1 MTEKEEDIQ
10 TQHEWRNQLV
20 DAWHSGMSY
29 ATYPFP
35 PGLGQPMSKR
45 GRVRQ
50 KEADEVFKEFREWY
64 DDWFRVR
71 KVQYNRVSSS
81 EC

>member
-1 MTEKEEDIQ
+1 MTEKDEDIQ
-10 TQHEWRNQLV
+10 IQHEWRNGLR
-20 DAWHSGMSY
+20 
-29 ATYPFP
+29 
-35 PGLGQPMSKR
+35 GLGQPMSKR
-45 GRVRQ
+45 ERVRQ

>member
-1 MTEKEEDIQ
+1 MTEKDEDIQ
-10 TQHEWRNQLV
+10 IQHEWRNGWRGWRGWRGEV
-20 DAWHSGMSY
+20 AR
-29 ATYPFP
+29 
-35 PGLGQPMSKR
+35 SKR
-45 GRVRQ
+45 ERVRQ

-71 KVQYNRVSSS
+71 KVQYNRVSSG